1 MSGAHE
7 LLFRAECYENSVF
20 ESAIET
26 KDLAAVHDYIK
37 ESADTYDEVLEQMHI
52 TVTARWV
59 ETGK

>member
-26 KDLAAVHDYIK
+26 KDFDDIQEYIK
-37 ESADTYDEVLEQMHI
+37 TSVDTYDEVLEQMYV